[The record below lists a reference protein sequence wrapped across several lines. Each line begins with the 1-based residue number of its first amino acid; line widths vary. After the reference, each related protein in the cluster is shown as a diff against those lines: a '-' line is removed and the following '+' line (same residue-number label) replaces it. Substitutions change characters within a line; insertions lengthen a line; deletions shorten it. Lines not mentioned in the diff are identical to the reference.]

1 MVNSMNATHPEMH
14 QLVVPGL
21 SVGDTAAQVS
31 NLVQQQAVM
40 VATNH
45 IFQVITAA
53 LIVSAATIW
62 IAPPP
67 PWKGQA
73 GARQASTPIGH

>member
-1 MVNSMNATHPEMH
+1 MVKSMNATHPELH

-40 VATNH
+40 VEREG
-45 IFQVITAA
+45 
-53 LIVSAATIW
+53 LRR
-62 IAPPP
+62 
-67 PWKGQA
+67 
-73 GARQASTPIGH
+73 GADRPASSRSKQASLWGP

>member
-1 MVNSMNATHPEMH
+1 MVFLKRH
-14 QLVVPGL
+14 Q
-21 SVGDTAAQVS
+21 AC
-31 NLVQQQAVM
+31 LVQQQAVM
-40 VATNH
+40 IATNH

-73 GARQASTPIGH
+73 GGHRPAAPMGH